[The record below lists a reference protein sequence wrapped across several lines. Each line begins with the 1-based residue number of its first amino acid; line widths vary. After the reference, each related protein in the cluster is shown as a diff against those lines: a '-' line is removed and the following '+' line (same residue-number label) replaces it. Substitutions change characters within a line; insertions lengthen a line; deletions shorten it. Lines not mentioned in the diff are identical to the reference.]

1 MKILVIQT
9 AFIGDVILATALL
22 ENIHLEYPEAQLDFL
37 VRKGNESLTAGHPFI
52 HETLIFDKKKNKY
65 RHLLQLVKKIR
76 RAKYDYVINAQ
87 RFATTGIITVL
98 SGGKHTIGFDKNPF
112 SFGFSTSVTH
122 HIDTTN
128 KTTHEINRNHSL
140 LKDLVKADPL
150 LPKLYP
156 SKTDFEGLPDKDTYV
171 CLAPASVWFTKQY
184 PKEGWMRLAQG
195 IPEKYS
201 IVLIGGPGDKNL
213 CDEIIEKSGREN
225 AQNMAGKLTF
235 LQSAAFIKNARMTF
249 ANDSAPIHIASA
261 MNANITAIFCSTIPE
276 FGFGPLSNQSFI
288 AETQETLT
296 CRPCGL
302 HGKSTCPLQ
311 HFNCSK
317 IDPVTILKISGI

>member
-112 SFGFSTSVTH
+112 SSGFSASVNH
-122 HIDTTN
+122 HIDPTD

-140 LKDLVKADPL
+140 LRGLVKADPL

-156 SKTDFEGLPDKDTYV
+156 SPSDFEGLPDKDTYV

-184 PKEGWMRLAQG
+184 PKERWISLA
-195 IPEKYS
+195 
-201 IVLIGGPGDKNL
+201 GPGDKEL

-225 AQNMAGKLTF
+225 AQNMAGKLSF
-235 LQSAAFIKNARMTF
+235 LQSAAYIKNARMTF
-249 ANDSAPIHIASA
+249 ANDSAPIHIASS

-276 FGFGPLSNQSFI
+276 FGFGPLSDQSFI
-288 AETQETLT
+288 VETDEALT

-317 IDPVTILKISGI
+317 IDPATILKISGI